1 MLNSRP
7 MELRR
12 YQTSDLDQVVALW
25 KECGLTT
32 AANNPYRDIQRK
44 TADSPELFFVGEE
57 QGKIVASCMAGFD
70 GHRGW
75 IYYLAVAPS
84 LQGKGLGARI
94 MRHAEKALLDSGCP
108 KIDLMV
114 RKTNT
119 QMLDF
124 YSKIGYQSDP
134 VVVMSKR
141 LYDDEASD

>member
-1 MLNSRP
+1 M
-7 MELRR
+7 
-12 YQTSDLDQVVALW
+12 ALW

-44 TADSPELFFVGEE
+44 TADSPELFFVGEH

-114 RKTNT
+114 RKSNT
-119 QMLDF
+119 LVLDF
-124 YSKIGYQSDP
+124 YRNIGYQSDP